1 MSGLKKWVERGAQKS
16 LKFMVVMLVGSECWE
31 AFLHLWPVI
40 ESNQSWSSIKSSPTF
55 VTFQYFLHIANNG
68 YTYENT
74 LAFFPLYPMLNGVG
88 KVLYLCW
95 ENNRIKFGLGFYSP
109 SLLPNIELAS
119 LLDTQQDKIGL
130 KCCNRSFCT
139 HSTLLNFELV

>member
-1 MSGLKKWVERGAQKS
+1 M
-16 LKFMVVMLVGSECWE
+16 F
-31 AFLHLWPVI
+31 
-40 ESNQSWSSIKSSPTF
+40 
-55 VTFQYFLHIANNG
+55 
-68 YTYENT
+68 
-74 LAFFPLYPMLNGVG
+74 NGVG

-139 HSTLLNFELV
+139 HSTLLNFELVSDKFGLFVGKQQDKIGLR